1 MFDWLLQN
9 TFLAGVLA
17 AGVAVLCHWRRCT
30 PAVRHALWLLVLIR
44 LAMPPGILSW
54 PWTVPLPSASQAES
68 KQAAAASPQTFRFTV
83 DEAEF
88 VAGEPAAASELN
100 SVQAEPAAATV
111 VAPIDWSRWA
121 WRTAMGL
128 WIGGAVVVALA
139 HLRGLARLFRLM
151 KRGEPAPPWLTRR
164 VAELAD
170 RLGIPAPRVRVL
182 DDLASPLVVGF
193 IRPVL
198 LWPRELQDRLNDDGL
213 RAVLLHELAHLRRRD
228 HWVRWLEMAA
238 ACVWWWNPLFRL
250 ARRRIRQYA
259 ELACDAWVL
268 AVLPKA
274 RRAYAEALLQVCE
287 SVTRT
292 VEPAPALGVGGDRDD
307 FQRRLTMIMRESVAC
322 GMPRR
327 SLLAIG
333 ILALLI
339 VPGWSV
345 GDTANEP
352 PANPAAKSKDAG
364 PLGVLLNEELNFD
377 ETVLNKLLQTS
388 ADDDRE
394 TKLEQ
399 LESQIQAILKE
410 IKALRAEKAKAQ
422 AAKANGQAKAEAE
435 RAKSEVER
443 AKASYKKAI
452 DETRKRSDDAV
463 RRAEAIARLKVAEAT
478 LKQFSNQARA
488 TERKT
493 DVTLTRAT
501 YNLPHDKG
509 MALAVFLRDYAK
521 TGLSEC
527 AVEGDQMTVIAQPGT
542 QAIVGRLV
550 RLVRGSSP
558 EKK

>member
-1 MFDWLLQN
+1 
-9 TFLAGVLA
+9 
-17 AGVAVLCHWRRCT
+17 
-30 PAVRHALWLLVLIR
+30 
-44 LAMPPGILSW
+44 
-54 PWTVPLPSASQAES
+54 
-68 KQAAAASPQTFRFTV
+68 
-83 DEAEF
+83 
-88 VAGEPAAASELN
+88 
-100 SVQAEPAAATV
+100 
-111 VAPIDWSRWA
+111 
-121 WRTAMGL
+121 
-128 WIGGAVVVALA
+128 
-139 HLRGLARLFRLM
+139 
-151 KRGEPAPPWLTRR
+151 LTRR

-170 RLGIPAPRVRVL
+170 RLGIHPPSVRVL

-198 LWPRELQDRLNDDGL
+198 LWPSQLQDRLNEDGL

-268 AVLPKA
+268 AVLPRA

-322 GMPRR
+322 RMPRK

-339 VPGWSV
+339 VPGWSL

-352 PANPAAKSKDAG
+352 PTGPAAKSSDG
-364 PLGVLLNEELNFD
+364 GSLGVLLNEDLTFD
-377 ETVLNKLLQTS
+377 ESVLNKLLQTS

-394 TKLEQ
+394 KKLEQ

-410 IKALRAEKAKAQ
+410 IKALKAEKAKAQ
-422 AAKANGQAKAEAE
+422 AAKAKEQ
-435 RAKSEVER
+435 AKSEVER
-443 AKASYKKAI
+443 AKALYEKAI
-452 DETRKRSDDAV
+452 VQAQKQSADAV
-463 RRAEAIARLKVAEAT
+463 RLAEAIAKLKVAEAT
-478 LKQFSNQARA
+478 RKIQLADKARA
-488 TERKT
+488 TERKA
-493 DVTLTRAT
+493 DVTLTKAT
-501 YNLPHDKG
+501 YRLPHDKA

-527 AVEGDQMTVIAQPGT
+527 AVEGDQLTVTAQPGT
-542 QAIVGRLV
+542 QAIIGRLV
-550 RLVRGSSP
+550 RLIRGSSP
-558 EKK
+558 EK